1 MQLTVDQQKALA
13 LDKNITVTAGAG
25 SGKTRILVERFLK
38 ITLSEPQLTTRVA
51 AITFTEKA
59 AGEMRERIAAEINRC
74 LEQSDDARERGKLLG
89 IRDRLGSA
97 HISTIHGFCSRL
109 LREFPIEAGISPD
122 FGMMDSVR
130 QKMLQYQA
138 MEQTFDLLDR
148 GEHDWDE
155 ERLRQVFARLSLR
168 QVRDLLGEA
177 LSAPFDMLRIR
188 EKYASLDEEAYILFL
203 EQIWIKKFTAASN
216 ELDQRALLYLLEDI
230 VENDAIVDK
239 NEKGRQLKEK
249 METLVLAGRESTET
263 MSWFGHYLETV
274 KALVNSKN
282 EAYKTVT
289 SLGGKKS
296 WSAENQEKLLQASDL
311 AARIYND
318 LSGQVPLFVPNVY
331 DRIWFD
337 VFKTFLRIY
346 ESCQGFYEQLKSE
359 EALLDFE
366 DLQIKLYELLQNDE
380 AIRQKL
386 SDRFRY
392 IMVDEFQ
399 DTNPLQWE
407 IVRLLGSDEK
417 KELKRG
423 AIFVV
428 GDPKQSIYGFRDAD
442 IRVFRGV
449 KETFA
454 RQRHLTEAGLDDS
467 AVVFR
472 ESFRFVPPVN
482 AFINRL
488 FEALLVEEEERPYE
502 VGYEALR
509 AMRQPPP
516 ETETRI
522 ELMLLDQGAPELSE
536 AGYIAQKIDEILD
549 DGLLCHQYDPEV
561 GREVPRR
568 VGYGDIAIL
577 LRDRGSL
584 NEIEQALRQRDIP
597 FKTIGGVGF
606 WQQSEVYELYHLLR
620 FLSNPRDDMS
630 LVALLRS
637 RLLLLSDATLFLL
650 GREQEESW
658 QERLN
663 GALEQDYSPGERIQL
678 AEVAARLNRWLELR
692 ERIPLSELLTRIVDE
707 TKLKTL
713 LLAGFNGG
721 QRVANLEKLLTLA
734 ENFDLSNPGGLKAFY
749 GMIDDLIRDEVREAQ
764 ALIDLNDAHSVK
776 IMTIHVSKGLQFPVV
791 FVPGLHSAPAVRAPI
806 LRDPELGM
814 SIALKPLFPQ
824 EENTDHTLAAL
835 LKNQALE
842 KERAEYKRIFY
853 VAFSRASDHLFLS
866 AIHKREKVKSE
877 SMIGRMLPVLFPG
890 LETGALP
897 RDGTYPYEGFRL
909 HVGRA
914 YPILWQK
921 KSGTVSFEQRLKRWE
936 ELFENSP
943 SGAGEAAPATV
954 LHGRVYSATALKTF
968 LDKPDEYYR
977 RYMLG
982 FFEGDYTAFE
992 MRELEPEDDNL
1003 LKGTLIHRFL
1013 ELRESEGDDQ
1023 ALIDRVLFEQEI
1035 FDDERKAELG
1045 RWLEEIKG
1053 TFHKSD
1059 FARWLRAAREYKN
1072 EVSVSLALG
1081 RDYITGA
1088 FDRLQ
1093 CDERGI
1099 WEVIDYK
1106 SNNITEA
1113 RLKKTAESYDV
1124 QMEIYA
1130 LLLGSLFPEQE
1141 RFRVTL
1147 YFLKIDKTHTLE
1159 FDREG
1164 LDKIRDYYEK
1174 LIEEI
1179 KNRFPLE

>member
-1 MQLTVDQQKALA
+1 MQLTADQQKALA
-13 LDKNITVTAGAG
+13 LDKNISVTAGAG
-25 SGKTRILVERFLK
+25 SGKTRILVERFLR
-38 ITLSEPQLTTRVA
+38 ITLEQPSLTPRVA

-59 AGEMRERIAAEINRC
+59 AGEMRERIASEINHRLGVSADAGERQRL
-74 LEQSDDARERGKLLG
+74 LE

-109 LREFPIEAGISPD
+109 LREFPVEAGISPD
-122 FGMMDSVR
+122 FGMLDAVR
-130 QKMLQYQA
+130 QKMLQFQA

-148 GEHDWDE
+148 GEHDWE
-155 ERLRQVFARLSLR
+155 EEALRQMFARLSTR
-168 QVRDLLGEA
+168 QVRELLSEA
-177 LSAPFDMLRIR
+177 LNAPFDMLRIR
-188 EKYASLDEEAYILFL
+188 EKYAGLDEEAYILFL

-230 VENDAIVDK
+230 MESDTVTGK
-239 NEKGRQLKEK
+239 NEKGEQLKAKIEA
-249 METLVLAGRESTET
+249 LVNAGRESTQT
-263 MSWFGHYLETV
+263 MAWFGRYLEAV

-296 WSAENQEKLLQASDL
+296 WSEENREKLLRASDL
-311 AARIYND
+311 AARIHGD

-337 VFKTFLRIY
+337 VFKTFLRLY
-346 ESCQGFYEQLKSE
+346 ETCHGFYEQLKSD

-366 DLQIKLYELLQNDE
+366 DLQIKLFELLKNNE
-380 AIRQKL
+380 SIRRKL
-386 SDRFRY
+386 ADRFRY

-399 DTNPLQWE
+399 DTNPVQWE
-407 IVRLLGSDEK
+407 IVRLMGSDERM
-417 KELKRG
+417 ELKED

-454 RQRHLTEAGLDDS
+454 RQRRLTEAGLDDS

-472 ESFRFVPPVN
+472 ESFRFVPAIN
-482 AFINRL
+482 AFINHL

-516 ETETRI
+516 EAEVRL
-522 ELMLLDQGAPELSE
+522 ELMLLDQETPEHTE
-536 AGYIAQKIDEILD
+536 AGYIAWKIEEIIAG
-549 DGLLCHQYDPEV
+549 GLTCHAYDA
-561 GREVPRR
+561 GRGEETARPVD
-568 VGYGDIAIL
+568 YGDIAIL
-577 LRDRGSL
+577 LRDRGAL
-584 NEIEQALRQRDIP
+584 NDIEQALRRRAIP

-606 WQQSEVYELYHLLR
+606 WQQSEVYEVYHLLR
-620 FLSNPRDDMS
+620 FLSNPGDDMS

-637 RLLLLSDATLFLL
+637 PLLLLSDATLFLL
-650 GREQEESW
+650 GREEEESW
-658 QERLN
+658 LERLN
-663 GALEQDYSPGERIQL
+663 GALQQDYSAEERRRIG
-678 AEVAARLNRWLELR
+678 EVAARLNHWRSLR
-692 ERIPLSELLTRIVDE
+692 ERLPLSELLTRVVEE
-707 TKLKTL
+707 TRLKTL
-713 LLAGFNGG
+713 LRAGFNGE

-791 FVPGLHSAPAVRAPI
+791 FVPGLQTAPAVRAPI

-814 SIALKPLFPQ
+814 SIALRRLFPG

-853 VAFSRASDHLFLS
+853 VAFTRASDHLFLS
-866 AIHKREKVKSE
+866 ATHKKEKVKNE
-877 SMIGRMLPVLFPG
+877 SMVGLMLPVLFPR
-890 LETGALP
+890 LEPGTLP
-897 RDGTYPYEGFRL
+897 PEGGYAYSGFHLR
-909 HVGRA
+909 VGRA
-914 YPILWQK
+914 FPFRRQRKEATL
-921 KSGTVSFEQRLKRWE
+921 SFEQRLELWE
-936 ELFENSP
+936 ELIMNS
-943 SGAGEAAPATV
+943 APRREEKGPGTV

-968 LDKPDEYYR
+968 LEKPDEYYR

-992 MRELEPEDDNL
+992 VRELEPEDDNL

-1013 ELRESEGDDQ
+1013 ELRDSESDDD
-1023 ALIDRVLFEQEI
+1023 ALIERVLFEQEI
-1035 FDDERKAELG
+1035 FDDRRKAELG
-1045 RWLEEIKG
+1045 RWLEEIKK
-1053 TFHKSD
+1053 TFGESA
-1059 FARWLRAAREYKN
+1059 FARRLSEAREYKN
-1072 EVSVSLALG
+1072 EVSVSMRLG
-1081 RDYITGA
+1081 RDYLTGA

-1093 CDERGI
+1093 HDGQGE

-1106 SNNITEA
+1106 SNSTTPA
-1113 RLKKTAESYDV
+1113 RLKKTAREYDV
-1124 QMEIYA
+1124 QMEVYA
-1130 LLLGSLFPEQE
+1130 LLLASLFPEQE
-1141 RFRVTL
+1141 NYRVTL
-1147 YFLKIDKTHTLE
+1147 YFLKIDETYTRE
-1159 FDREG
+1159 FDREQ
-1164 LDKIRDYYEK
+1164 LNRLRVFYEK
-1174 LIEEI
+1174 LINDI
-1179 KNRFPLE
+1179 KTGFPLE

>member
-1 MQLTVDQQKALA
+1 MQLTKDQQKALA
-13 LDKNITVTAGAG
+13 LDKNISVTAGAG

-38 ITLSEPQLTTRVA
+38 ITLEQPRLTARVA

-59 AGEMRERIAAEINRC
+59 AGEMRERIALEINRRLRENAGGEEKRRL
-74 LEQSDDARERGKLLG
+74 LE

-109 LREFPIEAGISPD
+109 LREFPIEAGVSPD
-122 FGMMDSVR
+122 FGMLDAVR

-138 MEQTFDLLDR
+138 VEQTFDLLD
-148 GEHDWDE
+148 GGGHGWDE
-155 ERLRQVFARLSLR
+155 ERLRHMFARLSMG
-168 QVRDLLGEA
+168 QVRSLLTEA
-177 LSAPFDMLRIR
+177 LGAPFDMLRIR
-188 EKYASLDEEAYILFL
+188 EKYAALDEEAYILFL

-239 NEKGRQLKEK
+239 NEKGRQLREK
-249 METLVLAGRESTET
+249 MEALVVAGRQSTET
-263 MSWFGHYLETV
+263 MSWFGLYLEMV

-337 VFKTFLRIY
+337 VFKTFLLLY
-346 ESCQGFYEQLKSE
+346 ETGHGFYEQLKSE
-359 EALLDFE
+359 EAQLDFE
-366 DLQIKLYELLQNDE
+366 DLQIKLYKLLTRDE
-380 AIRQKL
+380 TIRQKL
-386 SDRFRY
+386 AERFRY

-399 DTNPLQWE
+399 DTNALQWE

-417 KELKRG
+417 KELKRD

-482 AFINRL
+482 AFINHL
-488 FEALLVEEEERPYE
+488 FGALMVEEEERPYE

-516 ETETRI
+516 ETRTRI
-522 ELMLLDQGAPELSE
+522 ELMLLDKNTPEMSE
-536 AGYIAQKIDEILD
+536 SGYIAHKIDEIID
-549 DGLLCHQYDPEV
+549 GGLLCHNYDPEQ
-561 GREVPRR
+561 GRELPRP

-584 NEIEQALRQRDIP
+584 NDIEQALRRQGIP

-620 FLSNPRDDMS
+620 FLSNPGDDMS

-637 RLLLLSDATLFLL
+637 RLLLLSDATLYLL
-650 GREQEESW
+650 GREEEESW
-658 QERLN
+658 LDRLD
-663 GALEQDYSPGERIQL
+663 GALRQDYNPDEREQL
-678 AEVAARLNRWLELR
+678 REVSARLRRWQELR

-707 TKLKTL
+707 TKLKAL
-713 LLAGFNGG
+713 LLAGFDGG

-791 FVPGLHSAPAVRAPI
+791 FVPGLDTAPAVRAPI

-814 SIALKPLFPQ
+814 SIALKPLFPG

-835 LKNQALE
+835 LKNQARE

-866 AIHKREKVKSE
+866 AAHKKEKVKAE

-890 LETGALP
+890 LEPGALP
-897 RDGTYPYEGFRL
+897 RGGTYPYKGFHL

-914 YPILWQK
+914 YPILREK
-921 KSGTVSFEQRLKRWE
+921 KGRTTGFEQRLELWE
-936 ELFENSP
+936 EALANR
-943 SGAGEAAPATV
+943 APVRKEQTPAPV

-968 LDKPDEYYR
+968 LEKPEEFYR

-982 FFEGDYTAFE
+982 FFEGDYAAFE
-992 MRELEPEDDNL
+992 KRQLETEDDNL

-1013 ELRESEGDDQ
+1013 ELWESEGDDQ

-1059 FARWLRAAREYKN
+1059 FARRLRAAREYKN
-1072 EVSVSLALG
+1072 EVSVSMALG

-1147 YFLKIDKTHTLE
+1147 YFLKIDRSHTLE

-1164 LDKIRDYYEK
+1164 LDKIRAYYET

-1179 KNRFPLE
+1179 KIRFPLE